1 LDIRC
6 KAWVTKILFEGKRA
20 IGVTYASSRADRT
33 IREVRARR
41 EVILCGGSI
50 NTPKLLQLSG
60 IGPEKLLGDLG
71 ISVVHHSPGVGQ
83 NLQDHY
89 GARAVAR
96 IKNARTAND
105 LSRWPYLG
113 WEILKWLAKKPSIVS
128 LSSSIAY
135 VFWKSDPVLDRPD
148 LQFVLTPISF
158 KAGQFGVL
166 EDYPGMSLGV
176 WPHRPASRGF
186 VQAKSTDP
194 FEPPAIQPNYLS
206 ASSDQRTLVEGLKL
220 ARKFLATPELSHFV
234 ECEQVPGP
242 DVISDDEMLSF
253 ARQNGSTIY
262 HFVGSSRMG
271 PDGDQMAVVS
281 SDLRVRGLQSL
292 RVVDASVIPTLPS
305 ANTYATTLAIAEKAA
320 DMIRSKPVLRAAN

>member
-1 LDIRC
+1 
-6 KAWVTKILFEGKRA
+6 
-20 IGVTYASSRADRT
+20 
-33 IREVRARR
+33 
-41 EVILCGGSI
+41 
-50 NTPKLLQLSG
+50 
-60 IGPEKLLGDLG
+60 
-71 ISVVHHSPGVGQ
+71 VVHHSPGVGQ

-176 WPHRPASRGF
+176 WPHRPASRGS
-186 VQAKSTDP
+186 VQAKSKDP

-206 ASSDQRTLVEGLKL
+206 AGSDQRTLVEGLKL
-220 ARKFLATPELSHFV
+220 ARKFLATPELSNFV
-234 ECEQVPGP
+234 EREQVPGP
-242 DVISDDEMLSF
+242 DVVSDDEILSF

-262 HFVGSSRMG
+262 HFVGSNRMG

-320 DMIRSKPVLRAAN
+320 DMIRSKPALRAAD